1 MNRWLRTLLIGGVAF
16 AFTILAARSEPR
28 HPNFSHSVTGMG
40 IWIVLAI
47 YTVLR
52 LDFLGHSAIR
62 NYLIL
67 AIDTLIYSGLIVLLL
82 KLCKRRAE
90 RHHKQ
95 P

>member
-1 MNRWLRTLLIGGVAF
+1 
-16 AFTILAARSEPR
+16 
-28 HPNFSHSVTGMG
+28 MG